1 VTAAQLESRKHRLEQ
16 LVMGLF
22 REVAL
27 LRGAFCPL
35 LYLERRAYLDAL
47 QDAIAGAETAR
58 VVLAQALQRL
68 EGQGA

>member
-1 VTAAQLESRKHRLEQ
+1 VTAAQLASRKHRLEQ

-27 LRGAFCPL
+27 LRGAFSPL

-47 QDAIAGAETAR
+47 QDAIAGAEAAR
-58 VVLAQALQRL
+58 IVLAKTLQRM
-68 EGQGA
+68 EGLGA

>member
-1 VTAAQLESRKHRLEQ
+1 VTAAQLESGKHHLEQ

-27 LRGAFCPL
+27 LLGAFCPL
-35 LYLERRAYLDAL
+35 LSLERRAYLDAL
-47 QDAIAGAETAR
+47 QDAIAGAEAAR
-58 VVLAQALQRL
+58 VVLAEALQRL